1 MGPVYKVEGEPI
13 HILEGDVV
21 KVIFQCCVCSSVK
34 SLAESSG
41 IVAAGVQPPAK
52 NYQTLS
58 DLRKL
63 GNLQIVKSVSE
74 HVDRVTN
81 KVNVRHISQVLLAGV

>member
-34 SLAESSG
+34 SLAESSS
-41 IVAAGVQPPAK
+41 IVAAGV
-52 NYQTLS
+52 
-58 DLRKL
+58 
-63 GNLQIVKSVSE
+63 
-74 HVDRVTN
+74 
-81 KVNVRHISQVLLAGV
+81 

>member
-1 MGPVYKVEGEPI
+1 MALWPQV
-13 HILEGDVV
+13 
-21 KVIFQCCVCSSVK
+21 SSQLGNIIK
-34 SLAESSG
+34 
-41 IVAAGVQPPAK
+41 
-52 NYQTLS
+52 LS
-58 DLRKL
+58 DLRNS